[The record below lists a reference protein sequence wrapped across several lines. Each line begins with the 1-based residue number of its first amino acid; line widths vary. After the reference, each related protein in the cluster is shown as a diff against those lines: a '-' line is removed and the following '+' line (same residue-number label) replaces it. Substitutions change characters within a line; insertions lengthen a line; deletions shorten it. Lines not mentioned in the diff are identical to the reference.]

1 MKSWSMIFFAAA
13 TLVGGCVGKV
23 GDPHSGGSSSSGTGN
38 NTGSGSGASSGS
50 GSGASSGTGNA
61 VVSGVGGNAGS
72 STTVI
77 TGAAGAGVTFC
88 DTRGISVTS
97 QVPRLTNAQYDR
109 VIADLLGVQQLKAS
123 NNVQPSTILAT
134 DQAGG
139 LSDLGWSSY
148 QTVADL
154 IAAQVMGDATLK
166 KNFMKCTP
174 TGDGKTCLHDTI
186 VQFGRKAFRRPL
198 TTDEIARFDKIV
210 SDGPTLTA
218 TGTVDEI
225 ATLVLYSFLVSPSF
239 LTRAEMSETSDGA
252 GNYQLSSQEVAQRL
266 SFMLW
271 GSIPDDTLNTAA
283 DANQLST
290 PTQILQQAQR
300 MLMSDK
306 ARLKIAD
313 FHRYYILMG
322 PNTRWDNINKDPA
335 LFPTFASA
343 LVPTLEA
350 ETEKFFDAV
359 AMVKKGT
366 FQDLFLSPTAFVT
379 ASTAPLYGLSASGFT
394 TDFKEATLDA
404 SRPGFLTRVGF
415 LNAYAFYNRTSPI
428 HRGAFIM
435 KQVLGTPIGTPPP
448 GAEATALPPASADL
462 NTNRK
467 QVDAQ
472 TTGGVCESCHHSYIN
487 PAGFALESFDA
498 MGVAQ
503 TKEKSSGAAIDT
515 ASDVVIDGNAVHIT
529 GAVDLMNKLAASP
542 MAQHRY
548 AERLTSY
555 LYEREGDAMDCGTVN
570 DLAAKIAPGG
580 YTLQNLISDL
590 TQTPQFRT
598 RAVGAM

>member
-1 MKSWSMIFFAAA
+1 MKSWSMFFFAAA
-13 TLVGGCVGKV
+13 VLFGGCVGKV
-23 GDPHSGGSSSSGTGN
+23 GDAHSGSGASSGSGTGN
-38 NTGSGSGASSGS
+38 NTGSGTGNTTGAG
-50 GSGASSGTGNA
+50 GGGNA
-61 VVSGVGGNAGS
+61 VVSGVGGSGGS
-72 STTVI
+72 GSVI
-77 TGAAGAGVTFC
+77 TGAAGGGVTFC
-88 DTRGISVTS
+88 DTRGIAVTS

-109 VIADLLGVQQLKAS
+109 VITDLLGVSQLKAS

-148 QTVADL
+148 QTVADM
-154 IAAQVMGDATLK
+154 IATQVMGDATLK

-186 VQFGRKAFRRPL
+186 VAFGRKAFRRPL

-210 SDGPTLTA
+210 TDGPTLTP

-252 GNYQLSSQEVAQRL
+252 GNYQLSGQEVAQRL

-271 GSIPDDTLNTAA
+271 GSIPDDALNTAA
-283 DANQLST
+283 DSNQLST
-290 PTQILQQAQR
+290 PAQILQQAQR

-322 PNTRWDNINKDPA
+322 PNTRWDNINKDPS
-335 LFPTFASA
+335 LFPTFTSA
-343 LVPTLEA
+343 IVPTLMA
-350 ETEKFFDAV
+350 ETEKFFDSV

-379 ASTAPLYGLSASGFT
+379 ASTAPLYGLGASGFT
-394 TDFKEATLDA
+394 TDFKETTLDA
-404 SRPGFLTRVGF
+404 SRPGFLTRIGF
-415 LNAYAFYNRTSPI
+415 LNAYAFFNRTSPI

-472 TTGGVCESCHHSYIN
+472 TTGGVCESCHHGYIN
-487 PAGFALESFDA
+487 PAGFAMESFDA

-503 TKEKSSGAAIDT
+503 TKEKSSGAPIDT
-515 ASDVVIDGNAVHIT
+515 ASDVVIDGTQVHIT

-598 RAVGAM
+598 RAVGAMQ

>member
-1 MKSWSMIFFAAA
+1 LIYAAL
-13 TLVGGCVGKV
+13 LVLGCNGQVGEAV
-23 GDPHSGGSSSSGTGN
+23 NRTGSAGSGNTGTGN
-38 NTGSGSGASSGS
+38 SGVNTGAGGAGNGAVGSGSGGS
-50 GSGASSGTGNA
+50 GS
-61 VVSGVGGNAGS
+61 
-72 STTVI
+72 VI
-77 TGAAGAGVTFC
+77 TGIAGGGVTFC
-88 DTRGISVTS
+88 DTRGIAATS
-97 QVPRLTNAQYDR
+97 QVPRLTNDQYDR
-109 VIADLLGVQQLKAS
+109 VIADLLGVTALTGS

-139 LSDLGWSSY
+139 LTDLGWSSY

-154 IAAQVMGDATLK
+154 IATQVINDANLK
-166 KNFMKCTP
+166 KNFMACTP

-186 VQFGRKAFRRPL
+186 IKFGRKAFRRPL
-198 TTDEIARFDKIV
+198 TTDEIARFDKVV
-210 SDGPTLTA
+210 SDGPTITPTGSLT
-218 TGTVDEI
+218 EI
-225 ATLVLYSFLVSPSF
+225 SQTLLYMFLLSPTF
-239 LTRAEMSETSDGA
+239 LTRAEIGA
-252 GNYQLSSQEVAQRL
+252 TTDASGNYALTGPEVAQRL

-283 DANQLST
+283 DNNMLST
-290 PTQILQQAQR
+290 PAQILQQAQR

-322 PNTRWDNINKDPA
+322 PNTRWDNINKDTT
-335 LFPTFASA
+335 LFPAFNKN
-343 LVPTLEA
+343 LVPTLEG

-359 AMVKKGT
+359 AVGKQGT

-379 ASTAPLYGLSASGFT
+379 ASTAPLYGLAASGFG
-394 TDFKEATLDA
+394 TDYKETTLDA
-404 SRPGFLTRVGF
+404 NQRPGFLTRVGF
-415 LNAYAFYNRTSPI
+415 LNAYAYYNRSSPI

-448 GAEATALPPASADL
+448 GAEATMLPAATADL

-472 TTGGVCESCHHSYIN
+472 TTGGVCEQCHHGYIN
-487 PAGFALESFDA
+487 PAGFSMESFNA
-498 MGVAQ
+498 VGTWQ
-503 TKEKSSGAAIDT
+503 TTEQANGATIDT
-515 ASDVVIDGNAVHIT
+515 ASDVVIDGVAVHVT
-529 GAVDLMNKLAASP
+529 GAYDLMQRLAASP

-580 YTLQNLISDL
+580 YTVLNLITDL

-598 RAVGAM
+598 RAMGAM